1 MSRTASRAASV
12 FFLVLLVLVGYRV
25 VGHTQAAAQTRAAR
39 PAATTQGAFLAST
52 KNGDWPSYTG
62 DTRGSRYSPLAQ
74 ITAENFN
81 DLEVAWRFKTDNLGS
96 RPEFKLEGTPIAV
109 NGILYATAGTR
120 RSVIALDGATGE
132 LIWVHRYPEGT
143 RGANA
148 PRQLS
153 GRGLSYWSDGRGDE
167 RIIYVTPGY
176 RMIALDAR
184 TGVPVKTFGKDGIVD
199 LKVGVVYGEGKPI
212 DLETGEIG
220 LHSTPT
226 VVGNTIL
233 VGSAMK
239 EGMTVRTSN
248 NSKGLARAFDARTG
262 KLIWTFHTIPRP
274 GEEGNDTWL
283 NNSWAING
291 NTGVWTQISVDEELG
306 LVYLPVESPTSDYY
320 GGKRPGNNLYGE
332 SLVCVDLATGKK
344 KWHFQFVHH
353 PIWDHDMSSAPLI
366 ADVTVAGR
374 ARKVVAV
381 PSKQAWLW
389 VFDRVTGE
397 PIWPIEEKPVPKGDV
412 PGEWY
417 SPTQPHPPAALMY
430 GHNSVHFPDDLIDF
444 TPELRA
450 QAEKQIQRYRYVNDA
465 VYTPPMVGDVN
476 GLLGAITMGA
486 ANGGTNWPGGGY
498 NPETH
503 TAFAMAATATIAA
516 ESVAPPPPGFTDIA
530 YQAGV
535 VGQEFRERLAAGT
548 GTYADAQPQ
557 RGRGANPGRGGAGR
571 GATQQAAP
579 TTAGQAAGAA
589 PPAPTAGAGR
599 GGGRGGGG
607 GGGGEGAGLTVQGLS
622 ILKPPYGVLAAMD
635 LDKGVIKWRVAHGE
649 TPDAVRNHP
658 LLKGMNI
665 PRTGQS
671 GSVGLVITKTLV
683 VLGDSQFTTTDQH
696 PRGAMLR
703 AYDQATGREVGAVFI
718 PAPQSGSPMTYMANG
733 RQHIVVAVSGGPYSG
748 EYIAFALPNDAVGS
762 SDGRR

>member
-1 MSRTASRAASV
+1 MFRTASRSGSV
-12 FFLVLLVLVGYRV
+12 VLLLVAGVAWAGLGLSGQTGR
-25 VGHTQAAAQTRAAR
+25 GTPAQA
-39 PAATTQGAFLAST
+39 PAGTPFVAST
-52 KNGDWPSYTG
+52 NNGDWPSYTG

-96 RPEFKLEGTPIAV
+96 RPEYKLEGTPLVV
-109 NGILYATAGTR
+109 NGVLYATAGTR
-120 RSVIALDGATGE
+120 RSVIALDAATGE
-132 LIWVHRYPEGT
+132 MIWVHRYPEGA

-153 GRGLSYWSDGRGDE
+153 GRGLAYWSDGRSDQ
-167 RIIYVTPGY
+167 RILYVTPGY
-176 RMIALDAR
+176 RLIALDAK
-184 TGVPVKTFGKDGIVD
+184 TGQPVKTFGKDGVVD
-199 LKVGVVYGEGKPI
+199 LKVGVLVGANQQI

-226 VVGNTIL
+226 VVKDIVL

-239 EGMTVRTSN
+239 EGMTIKTHN
-248 NSKGLARAFDARTG
+248 NTKGLARAFDVRTG
-262 KLIWTFHTIPRP
+262 RLIWTFNTIPKP
-274 GEEGNDTWL
+274 AEEGGATWL
-283 NNSWAING
+283 DNSWAVNG
-291 NTGVWTQISVDEELG
+291 NTGVWTQITVDEELG
-306 LVYLPVESPTSDYY
+306 LVYLPVESPSSDYY
-320 GGKRPGNNLYGE
+320 GGKRPGNNLFGE
-332 SLVCVDLATGKK
+332 SLVCVDLQTGKR
-344 KWHFQFVHH
+344 KWYFQFVHH
-353 PIWDHDMSSAPLI
+353 PIWDHDLSSAPLI
-366 ADVTVAGR
+366 ADVTVNGR

-381 PSKQAWLW
+381 PSKQAWLY

-397 PIWPIEEKPVPKGDV
+397 PIWPIEERPVPKGDV

-417 SPTQPHPPAALMY
+417 APTQPHPPASLMY
-430 GHNSVHFPDDLIDF
+430 GRNSVHFPDDLIDF

-450 QAEKQIQRYRYVNDA
+450 QAEKQIARYRYQNDV
-465 VYTPPMVGDVN
+465 VYLPPMVGNTN

-498 NPETH
+498 DPDTR
-503 TAFAMAATATIAA
+503 TVFAMAATASIAA
-516 ESVAPPPPGFTDIA
+516 ESVAPPPEGFSDLA

-557 RGRGANPGRGGAGR
+557 RGRGGQAGR
-571 GATQQAAP
+571 GNQAGRGTQAAP
-579 TTAGQAAGAA
+579 TTAGAASAPSATASAASVPGASASQAG
-589 PPAPTAGAGR
+589 GGR

-607 GGGGEGAGLTVQGLS
+607 GEGGLNVQGLS
-622 ILKPPYGVLAAMD
+622 IVKPPYGVLSAID
-635 LDKGVIKWRVAHGE
+635 LEKGQIKWKVPHGE

-658 LLKGMNI
+658 LLKGMTI

-703 AYDQATGREVGAVFI
+703 AYDKTTGKEVGAVFI
-718 PAPQSGSPMTYMANG
+718 PAPQSGSPMTYMARG
-733 RQHIVVAVSGGPYSG
+733 KQYIVVAVSGGPYSG
-748 EYIAFALPNDAVGS
+748 EYIAFALPDDA
-762 SDGRR
+762 R